1 MRIAQVAP
9 VYESVPPRLY
19 GGTERV
25 VSYLTEELVALG
37 HDVTL
42 FASGDSQTGARL
54 VSAYP
59 EALRLAEA
67 AIDDVAVSALA
78 LEQVM
83 READQFDLIHAH
95 LDYQHLSLFGRLRVP
110 TLTTLHGRLDL
121 PHWPMLVQT
130 FNDAPLAS
138 ISYAQRRPVPDANW
152 IGTVYHG
159 LPADRYTFRAH
170 HGDYLLFLGR
180 ISPEKRVDRAIE
192 IARRTGMRI
201 KVAAK
206 IGENDGEYFE
216 ERIAPL
222 LDDPLVEFIGE
233 VGEQQK
239 DELLGNAY
247 ALVFPIDWPEP
258 FGLVLIEAMACG
270 TPVVAYRHG
279 SVPELVQDGVNGF
292 VVDDLPGAVRAVERV
307 IELDRSAVRARWE
320 ARFTARRMACEYVEL
335 YEQLVGATTSRRSV
349 LLLPAVV
356 PAVPPVERA
365 PLGIGLPHVTATA
378 AMADNQDLEQPAAPV

>member
-9 VYESVPPRLY
+9 VYESVPPQLY

-42 FASGDSQTGARL
+42 FASGDSQTRARL

-59 EALRLAEA
+59 EALRLAKA
-67 AIDDVAVSALA
+67 PIDDVAVSALA
-78 LEQVM
+78 LELVM

-95 LDYQHLSLFGRLRVP
+95 LDYQHLSLFRRSGTP

-121 PHWPMLVQT
+121 PHWPMLLQT
-130 FNDAPLAS
+130 FPDAPLAS

-152 IGTVYHG
+152 VGTIYHG
-159 LPADRYTFRAH
+159 LPADRYTFQPH
-170 HGDYLLFLGR
+170 PGDYLLFLGR

-192 IARRTGMRI
+192 IARRSGMRI
-201 KVAAK
+201 KIAAK
-206 IGENDGEYFE
+206 IGERDGEYFE
-216 ERIAPL
+216 ERVAPL

-233 VGEQQK
+233 VGEEQK
-239 DELLGNAY
+239 NELLGNAY
-247 ALVFPIDWPEP
+247 ALLFPIDWPEP

-292 VVDDLPGAVRAVERV
+292 VVDDLPGAVQAVERV

-335 YEQLVGATTSRRSV
+335 YEQLLGAASSRRSV

-356 PAVPPVERA
+356 PTRPPVERA
-365 PLGIGLPHVTATA
+365 PLGIGLPDMTA
-378 AMADNQDLEQPAAPV
+378 AGGMADNQDLEQPTAPV